1 MESAAGPVEPSVEP
15 SLFARKATGL
25 VKGWAVRDAFI
36 YAFFSINLVTLG
48 FFIFTYAVFIP
59 EGSLLWAVVLSGAY
73 LLLQAVTYASLVA
86 AMPRAGGDYVW
97 ISRMLGGGIGF
108 VLAACGWWFI
118 LWHWVPIYA
127 NILNVEVIV
136 PLAAIVGWDGGVTFF
151 SEDKGLFWASIL
163 TALLASV
170 FIALGIRTYARI
182 QKFCFYGGL
191 LGLAFLFVLL
201 LVNSKTDFISALN
214 TQSQEV
220 LGTGPNTYQGT
231 IDAGAAGTDSN
242 VGAFGPLS
250 GVFLLVPFIVFF
262 NLWSNWGATLYG
274 EVRGASDFRKNIGAM
289 GGALVAT
296 TILAAISLLLF
307 AKTFGWDF
315 YNAAN
320 NGYWG
325 QPALFD
331 YVKDPPLTF
340 FAYPGLLGAFL
351 MDGAFWQFLLVGLL
365 SLWFFGW
372 VGTVFLSS
380 TRVVFATAFD
390 RVLPEGVAKVSRSGV
405 PYVALALMLIPSIPI
420 SWFYAFDSEFYSWTL
435 AATMVI
441 AITFAGSAIA
451 AAILPWR
458 KPDIYNASPIAKYRI
473 AGIPLVT
480 VTAVGFLALLG
491 FCLYKWID
499 AEVYGLN
506 DSGSLLDPSGSL
518 IYMGILYVV
527 AFAIYLGSR
536 LVRRRQGIDMTMV
549 HKEIPAE

>member
-1 MESAAGPVEPSVEP
+1 MESATGRVEPLGEP
-15 SLFARKATGL
+15 TLFARKATGL
-25 VKGWAVRDAFI
+25 VRGWAVRDAFI

-48 FFIFTYAVFIP
+48 FFIFSYAVFIP
-59 EGSLLWAVVLSGAY
+59 DGSLFWAVVLSGAY
-73 LLLQAVTYASLVA
+73 LVLQAVTYASLVA

-97 ISRMLGGGIGF
+97 ISRILGGGLGF
-108 VLAACGWWFI
+108 VLAVCGWWFI

-127 NILNVEVIV
+127 NILNVEIFV
-136 PLAAIVGWDGGVTFF
+136 PLFAIIGWDGGVTFF
-151 SEDKGLFWASIL
+151 SEDRGLFWASVI
-163 TALLASV
+163 TACLASL

-182 QKFCFYGGL
+182 QQFCFYGGL
-191 LGLAFLFVLL
+191 LGLAFMFVLL

-220 LGTGPNTYQGT
+220 LGTGPNAYQGT
-231 IDAGAAGTDSN
+231 IEAADAGTPSG
-242 VGAFGPLS
+242 VGDFGALS

-274 EVRGASDFRKNIGAM
+274 EVRGASDFRKNIRAM

-296 TILAAISLLLF
+296 TILAAISFLLF

-331 YVKDPPLTF
+331 YVENPPITF
-340 FAYPGLLGAFL
+340 FPYPGLLAAFL
-351 MDGAFWQFLLVGLL
+351 MDGAFWQFILVALMA
-365 SLWFFGW
+365 LWFFGW

-390 RVLPEGVAKVSRSGV
+390 RVLPETVAKVSGRGV
-405 PYVALALMLIPSIPI
+405 PYVALALMLIPALPI
-420 SWFYAFDSEFYSWTL
+420 SWFYAFNEEFYSWTL

-451 AAILPWR
+451 AAVLPWR
-458 KPDIYNASPIAKYRI
+458 KPEIYNASPIARYRV
-473 AGIPLVT
+473 AGLPLIT
-480 VTAVGFLALLG
+480 VTAIGFLALLV
-491 FCLYKWID
+491 FCLYKWLQD
-499 AEVYGLN
+499 DVYGLN
-506 DSGSLLDPSGSL
+506 DSGSL
-518 IYMGILYVV
+518 IYMGILYLV
-527 AFAIYLGSR
+527 ALGIYVGSR
-536 LVRRRQGIDMTMV
+536 LLRRRQGIDMTMV

>member
-1 MESAAGPVEPSVEP
+1 MESATGRAEPLGEP

-48 FFIFTYAVFIP
+48 FFIFSYAVFIP
-59 EGSLLWAVVLSGAY
+59 DGSLMWAVILSGAY
-73 LLLQAVTYASLVA
+73 LVLQAVTYASLVA

-97 ISRMLGGGIGF
+97 ISRILGGGIGF
-108 VLAACGWWFI
+108 VLAVCGWWFI

-127 NILNVEVIV
+127 NILNVEIFV
-136 PLAAIVGWDGGVTFF
+136 PLSAIIGWDGGVTFF
-151 SEDKGLFWASIL
+151 SEDKGLFWASVI
-163 TALLASV
+163 TAGLASL

-182 QKFCFYGGL
+182 QQFCFYGGL
-191 LGLAFLFVLL
+191 VGLAFMFVLL

-220 LGTGPNTYQGT
+220 LGTGPNVYQGT
-231 IDAGAAGTDSN
+231 LDAGAAGTPGS
-242 VGAFGPLS
+242 VGDIPAIS
-250 GVFLLVPFIVFF
+250 GLFLLVPFIVFF

-274 EVRGASDFRKNIGAM
+274 EVRGASDFRKNIRAM
-289 GGALVAT
+289 GGALIAT

-331 YVKDPPLTF
+331 YVENPPLTF
-340 FAYPGLLGAFL
+340 FPYPGLLAAFL
-351 MDGAFWQFLLVGLL
+351 MDGAVWQFILVGLL
-365 SLWFFGW
+365 ALWFFGW

-390 RVLPEGVAKVSRSGV
+390 RVLPEGAAKVSRSGV
-405 PYVALALMLIPSIPI
+405 PYVALALMLIPALPI
-420 SWFYAFDSEFYSWTL
+420 SWFYAFNDEFYSWTL

-451 AAILPWR
+451 AAVLPWR
-458 KPDIYNASPIAKYRI
+458 KPEIYNASPIARYRI
-473 AGIPLVT
+473 AGIPLIT
-480 VTAVGFLALLG
+480 VTAIGFLALLV
-491 FCLYKWID
+491 FCLYKWIQD
-499 AEVYGLN
+499 DVYGLN
-506 DSGSLLDPSGSL
+506 DSGSL
-518 IYMGILYVV
+518 IYMGVLYVV
-527 AFAIYLGSR
+527 ALAIYVGSR
-536 LVRRRQGIDMTMV
+536 LLRKRQGIDMTMV